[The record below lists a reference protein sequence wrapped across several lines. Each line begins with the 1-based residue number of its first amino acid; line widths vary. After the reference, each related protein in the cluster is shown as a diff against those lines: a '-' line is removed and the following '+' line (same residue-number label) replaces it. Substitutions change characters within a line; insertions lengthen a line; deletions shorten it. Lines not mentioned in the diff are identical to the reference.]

1 MVKMCPKCKLR
12 FSDDTRSCSK
22 CYGELVDKKTLMT
35 NARIT
40 VTITKSVYATLAQEA
55 QNQSMVLSEYA
66 ASLLR
71 QRAMTLSIV
80 PSDAG
85 QKKKV

>member
-1 MVKMCPKCKLR
+1 MVKICPKCR
-12 FSDDTRSCSK
+12 ERYPDAVDRCNK
-22 CYGELVDKKTLMT
+22 CYCDLIDKQSLSS

-40 VTITKSVYATLAQEA
+40 VTITKSVYAALAKDA

-66 ASLLR
+66 AQLLR

-85 QKKKV
+85 PKKKA